1 MEEKKKSNRGGR
13 REGSG
18 RPAGE
23 RSKVVC
29 IRLSPAAVEIL
40 NTQTNKSE
48 FVDNL
53 IKAAR

>member
-40 NTQTNKSE
+40 NAQTNKSE

>member
-1 MEEKKKSNRGGR
+1 MRRYGACKEKRGQKPPPTHHPR
-13 REGSG
+13 WD
-18 RPAGE
+18 
-23 RSKVVC
+23 VVC

-40 NTQTNKSE
+40 NAQTNKSE